1 MQHRNDL
8 IQKSAL
14 MFISHKKKCANM
26 DRQLTEQEIRTMF
39 DHMDKNHNG
48 YVTAKEL
55 RYYLKVHDARVTNK
69 EVKDF
74 IRKIDESGDG
84 QLSLHEFMKAFSPQ
98 RRSCT
103 TEFRT
108 IRR

>member
-1 MQHRNDL
+1 MSLYYIYR
-8 IQKSAL
+8 
-14 MFISHKKKCANM
+14 
-26 DRQLTEQEIRTMF
+26 EQEIRTMF

-103 TEFRT
+103 TDFRT

>member
-1 MQHRNDL
+1 
-8 IQKSAL
+8 
-14 MFISHKKKCANM
+14 
-26 DRQLTEQEIRTMF
+26 MF

-55 RYYLKVHDARVTNK
+55 RSYLRAHDAKVTAKQVK
-69 EVKDF
+69 EF
-74 IRKIDESGDG
+74 IHKIDESGDG
-84 QLSLHEFMKAFSPQ
+84 QLSLHEFMKAFSSQ

-103 TEFRT
+103 TDFRT